1 MKPDQGS
8 STSLRGVAST
18 SSDAP
23 PALKLTLFVCQQ
35 CSPVR
40 DGVGVPRLQGVGRP
54 FQSVQLVEQQH
65 VECHQHHQA
74 SRKDRGQ
81 CLDAPNHKTAGE

>member
-1 MKPDQGS
+1 MIPNQGLNM
-8 STSLRGVAST
+8 SLREVAPT
-18 SSDAP
+18 SSNAP
-23 PALKLTLFVCQQ
+23 PALKVSLLVCKQ

-54 FQSVQLVEQQH
+54 FQSIQLVEEQH

-74 SRKDRGQ
+74 SRKDR
-81 CLDAPNHKTAGE
+81 DKV

>member
-1 MKPDQGS
+1 MTENEDLNM
-8 STSLRGVAST
+8 SLSEVSPA

-23 PALKLTLFVCQQ
+23 PALRVCLFACKHS
-35 CSPVR
+35 SPVR

-65 VECHQHHQA
+65 VERHQHHQA
-74 SRKDRGQ
+74 SRENTD
-81 CLDAPNHKTAGE
+81 NV